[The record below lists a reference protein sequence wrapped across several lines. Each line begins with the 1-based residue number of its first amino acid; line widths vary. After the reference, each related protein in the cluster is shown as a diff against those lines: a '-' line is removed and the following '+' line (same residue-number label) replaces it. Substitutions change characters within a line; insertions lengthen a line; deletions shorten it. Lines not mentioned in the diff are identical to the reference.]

1 MSEVEKTVK
10 KTVKKV
16 IGEVLGIK
24 KESLSENSHLTADLG
39 ADEYDCSEIVLR
51 LEDSLKITIPDQIC
65 EKCFSI
71 SSPEATVGNIIQQ
84 IESLVEKLILEEAS
98 KPQPR
103 HP

>member
-1 MSEVEKTVK
+1 MSEVEKI
-10 KTVKKV
+10 VKKV

-24 KESLSENSHLTADLG
+24 KESLSENPHLTADLG

-51 LEDSLKITIPDQIC
+51 LEDSLGIIIPDQIC

-98 KPQPR
+98 KPQSR